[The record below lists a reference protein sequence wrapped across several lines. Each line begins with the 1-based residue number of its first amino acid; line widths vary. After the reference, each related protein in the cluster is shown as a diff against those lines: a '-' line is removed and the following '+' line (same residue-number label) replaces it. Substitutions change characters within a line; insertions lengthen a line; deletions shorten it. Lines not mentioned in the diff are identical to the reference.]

1 MKPLAGQ
8 VAVVAGATRGGGRGV
23 ARMLGEAGATV
34 YCAGRTS
41 RAQPNTTEH
50 HYAGRPETIEE
61 TAEMVEAAGGRGLAA
76 RVDFTVEEEVAAF
89 FKRVGREQK
98 RLDVLVNIL
107 TGRPVESWK
116 SFWKLD
122 LREGRE
128 LFEGW
133 VWPHVQTCWHAV
145 PLMLKGKRGLIVEVV
160 EQDALRYHGQFFFDM
175 FETALKRLAYA
186 LAVELAPHG
195 LSAVAITPGFMRTE
209 AILEGFGAT
218 EENWRE
224 VAETNPKARGYGFAG
239 SETPCFVGRAVAAL
253 ASDPDLRAKSGG
265 LYSSWALSEEYGFTD
280 IDGARPHAGR
290 YFAEH
295 FPHIFKRSHP
305 LDLDWA
311 IARRPAATRKR
322 RSSAARAPKS

>member
-1 MKPLAGQ
+1 
-8 VAVVAGATRGGGRGV
+8 
-23 ARMLGEAGATV
+23 
-34 YCAGRTS
+34 
-41 RAQPNTTEH
+41 
-50 HYAGRPETIEE
+50 
-61 TAEMVEAAGGRGLAA
+61 MVEAAGGRGLAA
-76 RVDFTVEEEVAAF
+76 RVDFTVEEEVAAL

-122 LREGRE
+122 LKEGRE
-128 LFEGW
+128 QFEGW
-133 VWPHVQTCWHAV
+133 VWPHVTTCWHAV
-145 PLMLKGKRGLIVEVV
+145 PLMIKNKRGLIVEVV
-160 EQDALRYHGQFFFDM
+160 EQDAIGYHGQFYFDM
-175 FETALKRLAYA
+175 CETALKRLAYA

-195 LSAVAITPGFMRTE
+195 VSAVALTPGFMRTE

-224 VAETNPKARGYGFAG
+224 VAETNPQARGYGFAG

-253 ASDPDLRAKSGG
+253 AADPNLRAKSGG
-265 LYSSWALSEEYGFTD
+265 LYSSGGLSEEYGFTD
-280 IDGARPHAGR
+280 VDGARPHAGR

-305 LDLDWA
+305 LDLDWT
-311 IARRPAATRKR
+311 IAQRPAEQRKKGDRGGR
-322 RSSAARAPKS
+322 RKAASRSALSHS